1 MIFRDVVWVLSAA
14 LVAAAPACRTDV
26 PAQRPAAPAVAP
38 EEEKEEAD
46 TDRDGVPDRT
56 DVCPNDAEDKD
67 GFEDADGCAD
77 LDNDQD
83 RIFDA
88 VDKCPNEPETYNGIA
103 DDDGCPDG
111 RRVVPRLPMD
121 AVIFDENSAKI
132 HPSADAIL
140 DAIAATINGRSEFL
154 PVTIAGHAAAS
165 EKNAPA
171 LAAARAEA
179 IRRSL
184 VEHGVPAE
192 KIRVAPLGAGTTV
205 CDQRDVTCHPRGVD
219 IRFSGPRSR

>member
-1 MIFRDVVWVLSAA
+1 MIFRDVVCVLSAA

-26 PAQRPAAPAVAP
+26 PAQRPAAPAVAL
-38 EEEKEEAD
+38 EDEKEEAD
-46 TDRDGVPDRT
+46 TDRDGVPDRI

-121 AVIFDENSAKI
+121 VVIFDESSATI
-132 HPSADAIL
+132 HPSAAAIL
-140 DAIAATINGRSEFL
+140 DAIAATINGRSESL

-165 EKNAPA
+165 ERNAPA

-192 KIRVAPLGAGTTV
+192 KIRVAPFGAGTTV

-219 IRFSGPRSR
+219 IRFSAPLPR

>member
-1 MIFRDVVWVLSAA
+1 MRFRDVVWVLSAA

-26 PAQRPAAPAVAP
+26 PAQRAAAPPAP
-38 EEEKEEAD
+38 DEEKEEAD

-83 RIFDA
+83 RVFDA

-103 DDDGCPDG
+103 DDDGCPDN
-111 RRVVPRLPMD
+111 RRRVPRLPMD
-121 AVIFDENSAKI
+121 AVIFDESSAKI
-132 HPSADAIL
+132 HPSAEAIF

-184 VEHGVPAE
+184 VGHGVPAE
-192 KIRVAPLGAGTTV
+192 KIRVAPFGAETSI
-205 CDQRDVTCHPRGVD
+205 CNQRDVTCHPRGVD
-219 IRFSGPRSR
+219 IRLSGPRSR